1 MSYRTYE
8 EWEVRGR
15 VVKQGEKAA
24 GRLNDGTALFSKEQT
39 IKRLR
44 HPRQQP
50 DCWYLGDGLDYM

>member
-24 GRLNDGTALFSKEQT
+24 GRLNDGTALFSKGQT
-39 IKRLR
+39 TKRPR
-44 HPRQQP
+44 HPLSQP
-50 DCWYLGDGLDYM
+50 DSWYLGDGFDYM